1 MGHRREEDCPKVF
14 NGSITLRKARARTCQ
29 HARNDWT
36 CSTIWVYINWP
47 LGPYQLND
55 DVRKRVT
62 LKVWGSVFCYMA
74 SRAIHVE
81 LATTLST
88 ENVLIAYQRLT
99 GTWNWVN
106 IENPSSWFS
115 TQEWC
120 CRSCCVNSKE
130 GIPDSWEGGLTTV
143 SYIQLFTSQPTLQ
156 MSAQLMPEFRAER
169 TASGISHPTL
179 SYLVGHPKVGTGKL
193 PTFSKYPYKRL
204 RTMQSEVS
212 LFWRSWNQLAGPNLF
227 VRSKWHTGQRNV
239 AIGDVVWLCDQ
250 NALRRQ
256 FK

>member
-88 ENVLIAYQRLT
+88 ENFLIAYQRLT
-99 GTWNWVN
+99 GTWNWEN

-130 GIPDSWEGGLTTV
+130 GIPDSWEGGLTQLQWVTSNSLHHSQPCKWAPNWCQSSELKGLHLV
-143 SYIQLFTSQPTLQ
+143 YHTQHSPTWSGIPKWGLENFQLFPNIHTKDSEQCSQRCPCSGGAGTNSPVPTYLSEANGILDRG
-156 MSAQLMPEFRAER
+156 MSPLAM
-169 TASGISHPTL
+169 
-179 SYLVGHPKVGTGKL
+179 
-193 PTFSKYPYKRL
+193 
-204 RTMQSEVS
+204 
-212 LFWRSWNQLAGPNLF
+212 LFGC
-227 VRSKWHTGQRNV
+227 VTKMH
-239 AIGDVVWLCDQ
+239 
-250 NALRRQ
+250 
-256 FK
+256 